1 MVFSD
6 PDMISDFILR
16 FYQTSEIENKPEENF
31 PLYSTA
37 TKGLCDLRMT
47 EMDAKIAEADR
58 VGAADLSNFFSSAY
72 DEWDKKKKAIQL
84 YGKSELRE
92 IDKQAHIRIEVQEGT
107 AYSIF
112 TQIHNEIEEAVIEL
126 RNKKC
131 KELFSEPYTLVK
143 QRYNQDA
150 DARDKEILDLI
161 EILYPARIV
170 EVTPKN

>member
-1 MVFSD
+1 M
-6 PDMISDFILR
+6 
-16 FYQTSEIENKPEENF
+16 
-31 PLYSTA
+31 YSTA
-37 TKGLCDLRMT
+37 TLGLCDLRMA
-47 EMDAKIAEADR
+47 EMEAKIEEADK
-58 VGAADLSNFFSSAY
+58 VGAADLAKFFSSALE
-72 DEWDKKKKAIQL
+72 EWNKKKKAIKL

-92 IDKQAHIRIEVQEGT
+92 IDKQAHIRIEVQEAT

-112 TQIHNEIEEAVIEL
+112 TQIHNEIEEALIEM

-143 QRYNQDA
+143 QRYNQDS

-161 EILYPARIV
+161 EILYPARII